1 MTALVKN
8 YNRKKI
14 AFTKGKGSFLYAK
27 NGKKYLDFVQGIA
40 VNSLGHANP
49 SLVKELNKQSKKVW
63 HVSNAFIIPEGE
75 KLAKKLREKTFAD
88 SVLFQN
94 SGAEATEAAIK
105 SARRYFYSIGKTNK
119 NEIICI
125 KNSFHG
131 RTLATIFASG
141 SKKMT
146 EGFGPKV
153 PGFDHIK
160 FKDFKPR
167 FPNLRNKIKKNT
179 AAIMVESVM
188 GEGGIKPIPIKCL
201 KYLRK
206 ICNEKKILLILDE
219 VQCGIGRTGK
229 FFAFEHAK
237 VKPDIVPIA
246 KGIGGGFPLGAVL
259 MTKKVASAMTPGTH
273 GSTFAGNPLAM
284 SVGNAVMNI
293 VSKKNFL
300 QRVTKIANYFH
311 SELQK
316 LKIQF
321 PNIIKEVR
329 GVGLLIG
336 LQLFEDQTKFIK
348 NLMNNQLLTI
358 RAGENVIRILPPL
371 NVNKKEIDLA
381 IRIIKYV
388 CKNYK

>member
-1 MTALVKN
+1 MSALAKT

-14 AFTKGKGSFLYAK
+14 AFKKGNGSFLYAT

-49 SLVKELNKQSKKVW
+49 KLVKALNYQAKKVW

-75 KLAKKLREKTFAD
+75 QLAKKIKQRTFAD
-88 SVLFQN
+88 YVLFQN

-105 SARRYFYSIGKTNK
+105 VARRYFYSIGKPNK
-119 NEIICI
+119 NRIICI

-153 PGFDHIK
+153 AGFDHFQFGDHKKLKKLIT
-160 FKDFKPR
+160 
-167 FPNLRNKIKKNT
+167 KNT
-179 AAIMVESVM
+179 AAIMVETVV
-188 GEGGIKPIPIKCL
+188 GEGGIKVIPKWCL
-201 KYLRK
+201 QGLRK
-206 ICNEKKILLILDE
+206 LCNQKKILLILDE

-246 KGIGGGFPLGAVL
+246 KGIGGGFPMGAVL
-259 MTKKVASAMTPGTH
+259 MTKKAASGMVPGTH
-273 GSTFAGNPLAM
+273 GSTFGGNPLAM
-284 SVGNAVMNI
+284 SIGNAVI
-293 VSKKNFL
+293 DIISKKAFL
-300 QRVTKIANYFH
+300 QNVTKMGNYFH
-311 SELQK
+311 AELK
-316 LKIQF
+316 KIQAEF

-329 GVGLLIG
+329 GIGLMIG
-336 LQLFEDQTKFIK
+336 LQLSHDQTKFIK
-348 NLMNNQLLTI
+348 KLMDHQLLNI
-358 RAGENVIRILPPL
+358 RSAENVIRLLPPL
-371 NVNKKEIDLA
+371 TVKKNEIDLEVK
-381 IRIIKYV
+381 IIKQD